1 MKEVN
6 FSTDQIV
13 LLCYP
18 GYAGGNFVI
27 NCLSL
32 SNIVNSYSTDNEYV
46 INNNKNELL
55 DNWITSISKQSLA
68 EEWVDFLAEKD
79 STSSATKNT
88 YGILSPI
95 STVSIDTMSPE
106 IFPSYL
112 FGAELNKLSND
123 HTHKFIVGL
132 HHQIQVDKVLKFW
145 PNAKVIIFDSY
156 RKFLKFRKRDC
167 IFTIILQPHWTD
179 IRGENWPIV
188 APFDLDDFLTY
199 PSNVQSEVSEKFPE
213 FFYKLTEVTRGR
225 LGYYDDY
232 DQTVEKYRSNNSVI
246 FFNTDTLLSNDTA
259 ILQLTQLY
267 QQLELTDF
275 NEQTITLFYNTW
287 FNKIKEISEY
297 K

>member
-1 MKEVN
+1 MQEVN
-6 FSTDQIV
+6 FNTDQLV
-13 LLCYP
+13 LVCYP

-32 SNIVNSYSTDNEYV
+32 SNGINSYTTDNDY
-46 INNNKNELL
+46 IIDNDKQKLL
-55 DNWITSISKQSLA
+55 DDWLTKISNQSVL

-79 STSSATKNT
+79 STSSAIEKA

-95 STVSIDTMSPE
+95 STISIDTMSPE

-123 HTHKFIVGL
+123 PTHKFIVGL

-167 IFTIILQPHWTD
+167 MSTIILQPHWTD
-179 IRGENWPIV
+179 IRGENWPII
-188 APFDLDDFLTY
+188 APFDLDDLLTY
-199 PSNVQSEVSEKFPE
+199 PEFIHTEILDKFPE
-213 FFYKLTEVTRGR
+213 FFYKLNKVTEGR

-232 DQTVEKYRSNNSVI
+232 DQTVEKYRNNDNII
-246 FFNTDTLLSNDTA
+246 FFNTDALLSNDTA
-259 ILQLTQLY
+259 ILQLKQLY

-275 NEQTITLFYNTW
+275 NDQSITLFYDTW